1 MNILQKSHQWI
12 LDNNDNY
19 NLAIDMTCGNG
30 HDTQFLADHFN
41 RVITIDIQEVA
52 LKNTKTRLKD
62 YPNIEYI
69 HQDHSLVDFDV
80 YKPINGAIY
89 NLGYLP
95 HSDKSVITTKDSTIA
110 SLNNLYPNLTD
121 FLVVVCYVGH
131 PGGQIEADAVLE
143 WIKSKSLNPTIYK
156 YEGKEKSPI
165 AYCIK
170 L

>member
-1 MNILQKSHQWI
+1 MNILKKSHQWI
-12 LDNNDNY
+12 LDNTDNFEC
-19 NLAIDMTCGNG
+19 AIDMTTGNG
-30 HDTQFLADHFN
+30 HDTEFLASHFKE
-41 RVITIDIQEVA
+41 VVALDIQSTAIQTTQE
-52 LKNTKTRLKD
+52 RLQSFS
-62 YPNIEYI
+62 NIKYHNI
-69 HQDHSLVDFDV
+69 DHSQYVFNQ
-80 YKPINGAIY
+80 KFNGAIY

-95 HSDKSVITTKDSTIA
+95 GSDKSIQTNKTSTIT

-143 WIKSKSLNPTIYK
+143 WIESKSRNPTIYK